1 MTVSMQPAGAGVAA
15 GPSRT
20 ALGRRLEALPHLKRL
35 TDADTEGIYSIAYR
49 EFGQGHYE
57 NALRYF
63 KLLVVYRPTDR
74 VYLLGAALC
83 LRRLRRYELAIA
95 AYGMLRSLEP
105 GDPAHPLAQAE
116 CLLLCY
122 RREQARELLV
132 QVVGDCAKRS
142 DADDVRAR
150 AQALLEL
157 MRPRNDD
164 LGL

>member
-1 MTVSMQPAGAGVAA
+1 MSAQPAQGGIAA
-15 GPSRT
+15 GPSQT

-35 TDADTEGIYSIAYR
+35 SDADTEGIYSIAYR

-57 NALRYF
+57 DALRYF

-74 VYLLGAALC
+74 VYLLGCALC

-95 AYGMLRSLEP
+95 AYGTLRSLEP
-105 GDPAHPLAQAE
+105 DDPAHPLAQAE

-122 RREQARELLV
+122 RRDQARDLLV
-132 QVVGDCAKRS
+132 QVVEDCLQRS
-142 DADDVRAR
+142 VAEDVRAR

-157 MRPRNDD
+157 MRPQNDD
-164 LGL
+164 LGH